1 MITGSLERWDVSIE
15 TIINCFQK
23 CGFGQESVNS
33 ITNDN
38 EIDEEFESLLTQ
50 LWEYAQITVE
60 DFVTFNDNLT
70 ISTGQIN
77 TDLMDWQ
84 QQAWQEAIKEVVPD
98 TSRPSQAVIVVR
110 YDDEDDQE
118 ENTPQHLTT
127 LEALQHPNDLLHF
140 STMESRATLL
150 GMIAEV
156 TKSKI

>member
-1 MITGSLERWDVSIE
+1 MG
-15 TIINCFQK
+15 
-23 CGFGQESVNS
+23 
-33 ITNDN
+33 
-38 EIDEEFESLLTQ
+38 
-50 LWEYAQITVE
+50 YAEITVE

-70 ISTGQIN
+70 TSTGQIN

-98 TSRPSQAVIVVR
+98 TSRPSQAVIIVR